1 MAKLKHNN
9 VTSSLDFVQV
19 EFLKNLTFP
28 TLNIKLDN
36 LTWIQEK
43 SKDSN
48 K

>member
-1 MAKLKHNN
+1 MVKLKHNN

-19 EFLKNLTFP
+19 EFLKNPTFL

-36 LTWIQEK
+36 PIWIQEK